1 MAKEKIDTLSLIK
14 LKTLA
19 FQKTLIRLERQAM
32 DSEKIFACYIFDKE
46 LSPGYFFNSQNSIR
60 K

>member
-1 MAKEKIDTLSLIK
+1 MIEQTDKLYFVKIKSY
-14 LKTLA
+14 A
-19 FQKTLIRLERQAM
+19 FQKTLIRIERQAM